1 MALAVAEES
10 KIKEELPRL
19 ELRVGFGYWQ
29 KVPKVLLTETGKVLV
44 DTLAE
49 FEDLRN
55 FFLSSFLFSAFRV
68 LFSDFDLER
77 LSERFSIFWQDLYS
91 SFSFSLRALFINFNS
106 LC

>member
-1 MALAVAEES
+1 VALVVAEES
-10 KIKEELPRL
+10 KIKEKLSRL
-19 ELRVGFGYWQ
+19 ELRVGLEFWHEE
-29 KVPKVLLTETGKVLV
+29 LLTETGKVLV

-77 LSERFSIFWQDLYS
+77 LSE
-91 SFSFSLRALFINFNS
+91 
-106 LC
+106 